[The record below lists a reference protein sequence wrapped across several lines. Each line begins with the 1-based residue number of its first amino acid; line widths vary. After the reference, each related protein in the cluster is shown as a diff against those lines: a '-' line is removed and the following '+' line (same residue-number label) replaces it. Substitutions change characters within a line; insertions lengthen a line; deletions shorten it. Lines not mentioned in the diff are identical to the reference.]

1 MKREETRRILER
13 ISRLYITQAR
23 KMTPEQRTMMVE
35 SWSNEFANE
44 SYSTIDDAVSAYMKQ
59 GKPFM
64 PDIADIINILNAG
77 VRTSGGST
85 AEGDKLF
92 SRMEKIADVLANKKQ
107 RTSIIDPGGFR
118 WSEKYQRNVY
128 FHPELVV
135 NCSSYTQYDFAQL
148 PEEIR
153 EYVEDIDGLKLLHK
167 EIQSNRDM
175 ARKRFLTQLP
185 GIKEEIAKRRAQNK
199 KEYQERL
206 KTLKGVTA

>member
-1 MKREETRRILER
+1 MKREETKRILER

-23 KMTPEQRTMMVE
+23 KLTAEQRSMMVE
-35 SWSNEFANE
+35 SWSKEFANE
-44 SYSTIDDAVSAYMKQ
+44 SYSTIDDAVSTYMKS

-77 VRTSGGST
+77 TKVSGGSS

-107 RTSIIDPGGFR
+107 RTSIVDPGGFR

-153 EYVEDIDGLKLLHK
+153 EYVEDIDGLKLLYK

-185 GIKEEIAKRRAQNK
+185 GIKEEIARRRAQNRTEYRK
-199 KEYQERL
+199 RLQAMKE
-206 KTLKGVTA
+206 VTA